1 MLQLSI
7 RTSDGLVPVTKLLKI
22 NLKSSAIAALDA
34 TGTATESGGSVA
46 VSANVLSW
54 SEWYG
59 LYIRAKYQAIRR
71 AELDMETPVA
81 DTTSPRSSRGY
92 YFVAGIHAYIV
103 RYRSEDKPP
112 CRYLRSVNYCTPQS
126 GNLNII
132 GDSQISLYPN
142 DSGELELACT
152 VIPRNLL
159 TLLRDIYYCTWRLYH
174 AYNYL
179 GARLLV
185 HDPMREDHTYDEYPL
200 GRCMGTLLEYQAQ
213 VACWNMYVWKKA
225 RSLTI
230 EVINEKLAVRLGYI
244 NSECGVSGVRIRAK
258 ITIASDFSMHARALE
273 ELGIDIANIF
283 TSEEEYNALS
293 AEERSGK
300 ITAYAESHNVSED
313 NLTAVLDS
321 PNAVKKALSALTM
334 FYQGNSSNLG
344 DFADS
349 AGSASGNNEEIDGSA
364 VVVQTYKEWEG
375 ATYELT
381 GFGKDRYDGNWS
393 AIYINI
399 DIPAMAKGEYYE
411 NLYVLAVSVAG
422 ERFVDLNVDGPEKYT
437 DMTVAVS
444 WEVSYMPEFT
454 VSSKPDSYTYWQ
466 SEEVTIPLVTS

>member
-7 RTSDGLVPVTKLLKI
+7 RASNGLVPVTKLLKI
-22 NLKSSAIAALDA
+22 NLKSSAIAAMDA
-34 TGTATESGGSVA
+34 SGAATESGGSIA
-46 VSANVLSW
+46 LSANVLSW

-71 AELDMETPVA
+71 ADLDMETPIA
-81 DTTSPRSSRGY
+81 DTTIPRSSRGY
-92 YFVAGIHAYIV
+92 EFVAGIHTYIV
-103 RYRSEDKPP
+103 RERTEGKPP
-112 CRYLRSVNYCTPQS
+112 CRYLRSVNRCTPQS

-142 DSGELELACT
+142 KSRKLELACT

-185 HDPMREDHTYDEYPL
+185 HDPMRDEHEYDEYPL

-244 NSECGVSGVRIRAK
+244 NSECGVSGVIIHAT
-258 ITIASDFSMHARALE
+258 ITIASDFSMHARALK
-273 ELGIDIANIF
+273 ELGIDIADIF
-283 TSEEEYNALS
+283 TSEDEYNALS
-293 AEERSGK
+293 VEERSGR

-313 NLTAVLDS
+313 DLAAVLDA
-321 PNAVKKALSALTM
+321 PTAIKQALSALTI

-349 AGSASGNNEEIDGSA
+349 ASSASGNNEEIDGSA
-364 VVVQTYKEWEG
+364 VGVQTYKEWDE
-375 ATYELT
+375 ATYDLT
-381 GFGKDRYDGNWS
+381 GFGKDRYNGNWS
-393 AIYINI
+393 TIHIHI
-399 DIPAMAKGEYYE
+399 EIPAMAKGEYYE

-437 DMTVAVS
+437 DMTVDVS

-454 VSSKPDSYTYWQ
+454 VSANPESYTYWQ